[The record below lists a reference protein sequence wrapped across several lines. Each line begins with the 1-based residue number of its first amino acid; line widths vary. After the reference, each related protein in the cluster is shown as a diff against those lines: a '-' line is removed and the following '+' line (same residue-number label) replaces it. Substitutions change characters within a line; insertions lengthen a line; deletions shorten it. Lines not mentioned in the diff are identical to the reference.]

1 MGRFAGDRGYQRCP
15 CLLFLRGNVGSA
27 PVRQREH
34 GRPSAHTSAFSVLTF
49 ARAAGEGTTVV
60 LDGTSKGHRLLGR
73 IERGAALQS
82 LVLFVLAPPF
92 AFPYAFLCSLEEMMY
107 VCGAAAW
114 TG

>member
-1 MGRFAGDRGYQRCP
+1 M
-15 CLLFLRGNVGSA
+15 
-27 PVRQREH
+27 RQREH